1 MADISSQPSSFASP
15 PTPAPRRSSE
25 HPEADSLA
33 VLLAEKMARRWKQGE
48 RPLAEEFLNAHPE
61 LWDNPEA
68 AADLIY
74 EEMCLRQKYGEEIP
88 SDELLRRF
96 PQWRHQLEVL
106 LHCHQLLEP
115 ARAAQFPAPGSSL
128 GDFDLV
134 AELGRGG
141 QGRVFLATQRSL
153 ADRPIV
159 LKCTPLT
166 GQEHLSLARLQHT
179 HIVPLY
185 SVQDNAAS
193 HLRVLCMPYFGG
205 TSLARLLRALRDVP
219 LVRRRGQ
226 DLLDALDQAGANA
239 GVTFPRAGPARQW
252 LAQASYAQAI
262 CWIGACLADALQY
275 AHERGLVHLD
285 LKPGNVLLAADGQPM
300 LLDFHLA
307 RAPVAAGAPVPEW
320 IGGTPT
326 YMSPEQRAA
335 LAAVHSGT
343 PLREPLDG
351 RSDIYSLG
359 LLLYESLGG
368 SLPPAAER
376 GVALSR
382 LNPQVSAG
390 LADIIGRCLA
400 SSPADR
406 YASAADLVA
415 DLRRHLANEPLQ
427 GVSNRSILER
437 LRKWRRRKPH
447 GVAILGMVLVVLIAA
462 VTTGIQAL
470 SNIQQQSAA
479 AQAALADGKKHLQD
493 RRYSEAVGALQRG
506 LSLAEGLPGGGKLH
520 EELTGALREA
530 EQARLA
536 AELHAFLERVRLLYG
551 LESLPAEQLRP
562 LAARCRAFWD
572 KRQLIWQRLGPDVES
587 EAARSVRTDLLDLAI
602 LGSDLRVRAA
612 RSEDVAAAREEA
624 LRVLAE
630 AERQFGG
637 SPLLEY
643 ERRRYA
649 EALERKDVAEA
660 AARKLAKRPP
670 QSAWEYFAMGRAL
683 LRAGDVAEAARFLE
697 EAVERQPND
706 LWAFFYQGV
715 CAYRRQ
721 RYGEAVTAFTACISQ
736 SPDTALFRYN
746 RALAYSASGDND
758 RALRDYDQAL
768 RLDPGLAQAAL
779 NRAVLHYHGKR
790 FTEAVADLERAA
802 KNGADLAAVEYNRA
816 LVLVGQDDKS
826 AARRSLRKVLE
837 RQPEHAEAREL
848 LRRLDKP

>member
-1 MADISSQPSSFASP
+1 MGNLSSQQSFGSP
-15 PTPAPRRSSE
+15 PRRSSE

-48 RPLAEEFLNAHPE
+48 RPLAEEFLNVHPE
-61 LWDNPEA
+61 LWHNPEA

-74 EEMCLRQKYGEEIP
+74 EEMCLRQKYQEEIP

-96 PQWRHQLEVL
+96 PQWRDQLEVL

-115 ARAAQFPAPGSSL
+115 ARTVQFPAAGASL

-185 SVQDNAAS
+185 SVQDDGDS

-219 LVRRRGQ
+219 LARRRGQ
-226 DLLDALDQAGANA
+226 DLLNGLDQAEPKA
-239 GVTFPRAGPARQW
+239 GVNFPRAGPARQW

-307 RAPVAAGAPVPEW
+307 RAPVAAGAAVPEW

-335 LAAVHSGT
+335 LAAVPSGT
-343 PLREPLDG
+343 PLRDPLDG

-359 LLLYESLGG
+359 LLLYESLSGA
-368 SLPPAAER
+368 PAAGER
-376 GVALSR
+376 FVPLNR

-390 LADIIGRCLA
+390 LADIVGRCLA

-427 GVSNRSILER
+427 GVSNRSVLER

-447 GVAILGMVLVVLIAA
+447 GLAILGMVLVVLIAA
-462 VTTGIQAL
+462 VTTGIQAVT
-470 SNIQQQSAA
+470 NIQQQSAG

-493 RRYSEAVGALQRG
+493 HRYAEAVSALQRG
-506 LSLAEGLPGGGKLH
+506 VALAEGLPGSGKLQ
-520 EELTGALREA
+520 EELTGSLHQA
-530 EQARLA
+530 EQAQLA
-536 AELHAFLERVRLLYG
+536 AELHAFVERVRLVYG
-551 LESLPAEQLRP
+551 LESVPAEQLRP
-562 LAARCRAFWD
+562 LEARCGAFWD
-572 KRQLIWQRLGPDVES
+572 KRSLIRQRLGS
-587 EAARSVRTDLLDLAI
+587 EVDSELARSVRTDLLDLAI

-612 RSEDVAAAREEA
+612 PAEDAAAAREEA
-624 LRVLAE
+624 LAVLAE
-630 AERQFGG
+630 AERQFGV

-643 ERRRYA
+643 ERGRHA
-649 EALERKDVAEA
+649 EVLKRNDVAETA
-660 AARKLAKRPP
+660 GRRLVERPP

-683 LRAGDVAEAARFLE
+683 LRAGDLAEAARFLE
-697 EAVERQPND
+697 EAVERRPND
-706 LWAFFYQGV
+706 LWACFYQGV

-721 RYGEAVTAFTACISQ
+721 RYTEAVTAFTACITQ

-746 RALAYSASGDND
+746 RGLAYSATGDNE

-768 RLDPGLAQAAL
+768 RLDAGLAQAAL
-779 NRAVLHYHGKR
+779 NRAMLHYQAKR
-790 FTEAVADLERAA
+790 FTEAAADLDRAA
-802 KNGADLAAVEYNRA
+802 RNGADPTALEYNRA

-826 AARRSLRKVLE
+826 AACRSLRKVLE

-848 LRRLDKP
+848 LRRLEQGK

>member
-1 MADISSQPSSFASP
+1 MADISSQPSLFASP
-15 PTPAPRRSSE
+15 PSPAPRRSSE

-33 VLLAEKMARRWKQGE
+33 VLLAEKMARRWKAGE

-61 LWDNPEA
+61 LWNNPEA

-88 SDELLRRF
+88 SDELLCRF
-96 PQWRHQLEVL
+96 PQWREQLEVL

-115 ARAAQFPAPGSSL
+115 ARGAQFPAAGASL

-185 SVQDNAAS
+185 SVQDDAAC

-219 LVRRRGQ
+219 LDRRRGQ
-226 DLLDALDQAGANA
+226 DLLNALDQAEPKA
-239 GVTFPRAGPARQW
+239 GVNFPRAGPARHW
-252 LAQASYAQAI
+252 LAQASYARAM

-307 RAPVAAGAPVPEW
+307 RAPVAAGAAVPEW

-335 LAAVHSGT
+335 LAAVPSGT
-343 PLREPLDG
+343 PLRDPLDG

-359 LLLYESLGG
+359 LLLYESLAG
-368 SLPPAAER
+368 SLPSAAER
-376 GVALSR
+376 CPPLNR

-406 YASAADLVA
+406 YASAGDLVV

-427 GVSNRSILER
+427 GVSNRSLLER

-447 GVAILGMVLVVLIAA
+447 GLAILGMVLVVLIAGF
-462 VTTGIQAL
+462 TTGMQAL
-470 SNIQQQSAA
+470 TNIQQQSTAA
-479 AQAALADGKKHLQD
+479 RAALVDGRKHLQD
-493 RRYSEAVGALQRG
+493 HRYAEAVSALQRG
-506 LSLAEGLPGGGKLH
+506 LSLAEGLPGSGKLQ
-520 EELTGALREA
+520 EELTGSLHEA
-530 EQARLA
+530 EQAQLA
-536 AELHAFLERVRLLYG
+536 AELHAFVERVRLVYG
-551 LESLPAEQLRP
+551 LESVPTEQLLP
-562 LAARCRAFWD
+562 MEARCRAFWN
-572 KRQLIWQRLGPDVES
+572 KRAVIWQRLGSDVDPEL
-587 EAARSVRTDLLDLAI
+587 ARPVRTDLLDLAI

-612 RSEDVAAAREEA
+612 SAEDTASAREEA
-624 LRVLAE
+624 LAVLAD
-630 AERQFGG
+630 AERQFGA
-637 SPLLEY
+637 SPLLDY
-643 ERRRYA
+643 ERRRHA
-649 EALERKDVAEA
+649 EALKRPAEA
-660 AARKLAKRPP
+660 GRRLEERPP
-670 QSAWEYFAMGRAL
+670 QSAWECFAMGRAL
-683 LRAGDVAEAARFLE
+683 LRAGNLTEAARFLE
-697 EAVERQPND
+697 EAVEKRPND
-706 LWAFFYQGV
+706 LWACFYQGV

-721 RYGEAVTAFTACISQ
+721 RHAEAVTAFTACISQ
-736 SPDTALFRYN
+736 SPDAALFRYN
-746 RALAYSASGDND
+746 RALAYSACGDND

-768 RLDPGLAQAAL
+768 RLDPGLGQAAL
-779 NRAVLHYHGKR
+779 NRAMLHYQAKR
-790 FTEAVADLERAA
+790 FPEAVADLERAGR
-802 KNGADLAAVEYNRA
+802 NGADLAAVEYNRA

-826 AARRSLRKVLE
+826 AARRSLRRVLE

-848 LRRLDKP
+848 LRRLDR